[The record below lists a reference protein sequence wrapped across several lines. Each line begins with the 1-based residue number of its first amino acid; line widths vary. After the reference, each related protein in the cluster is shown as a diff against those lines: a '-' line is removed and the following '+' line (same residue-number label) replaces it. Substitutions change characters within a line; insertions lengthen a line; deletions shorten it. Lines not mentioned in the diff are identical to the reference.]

1 MGSNIPFSAS
11 AQESSFFTPTMIPS
25 LALWFDASDA
35 GTITQSGGTVS
46 EWRDKSSNA
55 YSVIQG
61 TASNRPTYATNLLNG
76 LPGVQLSATTYLYQV
91 GSSMPNFSSSSATT
105 VYMVAKNGSSM
116 TNWNIINTMWF
127 TGISGG
133 TQRYHY
139 SFGYLTTNGI
149 TLFAKGAA
157 VVNPSSY
164 VVPLNSNAII
174 GFSSSATSNFL
185 FYNGSNTA
193 YASSGALPSANN
205 TTWFLFGDAR
215 TSTPPVTDENI
226 YEYVGFN
233 TELTRAQQQSVEGY
247 LATKWGLQSSLSN
260 GHPYKTTPLYTIPSL
275 LTPATYPT
283 SVVNNPQFDP
293 RLIPGCQLW
302 LDASDTSTI
311 TGTTAVS
318 AWTDKSGN
326 GNNTT
331 IFGTPNSTYG
341 TINNVKAMWFNGSSG
356 TYGLFS
362 NTGATVS
369 GFVVGTMNSATATY
383 GRMIALGNNP
393 GNDDSGTLQCPFL
406 LRHIGNQAFSTRRF
420 QTNYT
425 YSSYTYDAPFL
436 ASIIYDGTNGNLYVN
451 GSTIV
456 QFGST
461 GNFGYSN
468 YSVGCGIYSISAN
481 TIDTWTGFVGEVI
494 LYRNALTNAQRQQVE
509 AYLAY
514 KWKLNPLLST
524 QNIYAPGS
532 YLTFVNPPRI
542 PLLPM
547 RRAAQGNKFL
557 PPQYSGCVLWLDA
570 TDVNGTGRNPATG
583 TITSWTDKSGA
594 GNSSTAS
601 GGTPT
606 LTANSLNGK
615 PGVAF
620 SSASSSYIQV
630 PRVVTS
636 NWSIFI
642 IFSTTQTG
650 PNCTPTPGP
659 GQAHTDALGNH
670 WWSGQGIFDGEVGGS
685 VNDMGISLCGSP
697 SAYLGYGT
705 GNLATNTDTTEF
717 SAVAVNTGAGFIG
730 EFFRTS
736 SSGTLDMYV
745 NGAFQVTTTGGTAD
759 RISPNLKIGAIQT
772 LPAGYFFTDTVYEI
786 VCYTRVLTTIE
797 RQQVEGYFAWKWG
810 LKSQLGPGHP
820 FFLIPPVPLS

>member
-1 MGSNIPFSAS
+1 MSIPFSAS

-25 LALWFDASDA
+25 LALWFDASDP

-76 LPGVQLSATTYLYQV
+76 LPGIQLSVTTYLYQV
-91 GSSMPNFSSSSATT
+91 GSSIPNFSSSPATT

-127 TGISGG
+127 TGISGATG
-133 TQRYHY
+133 RYHF
-139 SFGYLTTNGI
+139 SFGYGATNGI
-149 TLFAKGAA
+149 TLFTNNAA
-157 VVNPSSY
+157 VANPSSY
-164 VVPLNSNAII
+164 VVPLNSNAIM
-174 GFSSSATSNFL
+174 GFSSSATSNFI

-205 TTWFLFGDAR
+205 TTWFIFGDAR
-215 TSTPPVTDENI
+215 VTANIVTDENI

-283 SVVNNPQFDP
+283 SVISSQEFDP
-293 RLIPGCQLW
+293 RLIPGCILW
-302 LDASDTSTI
+302 LDGADPNGTDI
-311 TGTTAVS
+311 QPANGTTLTS
-318 AWTDKSGN
+318 WKDKSVSNFPFTSVGSSYNRTAVN
-326 GNNTT
+326 GLPGITLSTNFFGYDPGSAQNNWQEVFAVGLWTGGSTFTNYNGLVTSSVDSDGGYGGGVIFIGDTNTT
-331 IFGTPNSTYG
+331 NWYAVGNTYTTPVLNGIQTY
-341 TINNVKAMWFNGSSG
+341 TAIP
-356 TYGLFS
+356 
-362 NTGATVS
+362 TVQS
-369 GFVVGTMNSATATY
+369 PFVVRTLSATAVNLRGLRFGIDRSFTDRIWQGFISEVICY
-383 GRMIALGNNP
+383 NTAL
-393 GNDDSGTLQCPFL
+393 
-406 LRHIGNQAFSTRRF
+406 
-420 QTNYT
+420 
-425 YSSYTYDAPFL
+425 
-436 ASIIYDGTNGNLYVN
+436 
-451 GSTIV
+451 STI
-456 QFGST
+456 
-461 GNFGYSN
+461 
-468 YSVGCGIYSISAN
+468 
-481 TIDTWTGFVGEVI
+481 
-494 LYRNALTNAQRQQVE
+494 QRQQVE

-514 KWKLNPLLST
+514 KWKVYSLST

-532 YLTFVNPPRI
+532 YLTFVNAPSVPLPPR
-542 PLLPM
+542 
-547 RRAAQGNKFL
+547 RAVQGNKFL
-557 PPQYSGCVLWLDA
+557 PPQYSNCVLWLDA
-570 TDVNGTGRNPATG
+570 IDVNGTGRNPATG

-642 IFSTTQTG
+642 VFSTTQTG

-705 GNLATNTDTTEF
+705 GNLAANTDTTEF

-730 EFFRTS
+730 EFFRTA

-759 RISPNLKIGAIQT
+759 RISPNLKIGTIQT
-772 LPAGYFFTDTVYEI
+772 LPAGYFFTGTVYEI

-810 LKSQLGPGHP
+810 LKASLGSGHP
-820 FFLIPPVPLS
+820 FFFIPPLPLP

>member
-1 MGSNIPFSAS
+1 
-11 AQESSFFTPTMIPS
+11 MISS
-25 LALWFDASDA
+25 LALWFDASDP

-46 EWRDKSSNA
+46 AWRDKSSNA

-76 LPGVQLSATTYLYQV
+76 LPGVQLSATTFLYQV
-91 GSSMPNFSSSSATT
+91 GSSMPNFSSSPATT

-116 TNWNIINTMWF
+116 PNWNIINTMWF

-233 TELTRAQQQSVEGY
+233 TELTRAQQQAVEGY

-275 LTPATYPT
+275 MTPATYPT

-494 LYRNALTNAQRQQVE
+494 LYRSALTSIQQQQVE
-509 AYLAY
+509 AYLAK
-514 KWKLNPLLST
+514 KWKLNSILSK

-532 YLTFVNPPRI
+532 YLTFVNAPLVSLPPR
-542 PLLPM
+542 
-547 RRAAQGNKFL
+547 RAVQNNKFN
-557 PPQYSGCVLWLDA
+557 PTQISGCQLWLDA
-570 TDVNGTGRNPATG
+570 ADSSRIAIATG
-583 TITSWTDKSGA
+583 VSQLNDKSTNAYNLTQATTALQPSYSANLITFSSNKYLNIPQAAINNTATYSLFLVFNPIASTNWILQKQYNGVSTRTMLSTTRYWQNNTGTTNYLYWTAHANTGA
-594 GNSSTAS
+594 IANSAAALSTSTLQVVELVYDAS
-601 GGTPT
+601 T
-606 LTANSLNGK
+606 LTMYRNGN
-615 PGVAF
+615 VLSTT
-620 SSASSSYIQV
+620 SSASYGIGNETNATNFTIGSWIADGTIMDSG
-630 PRVVTS
+630 VT
-636 NWSIFI
+636 NFQ
-642 IFSTTQTG
+642 FGELLYYNTALTTTQ
-650 PNCTPTPGP
+650 
-659 GQAHTDALGNH
+659 
-670 WWSGQGIFDGEVGGS
+670 
-685 VNDMGISLCGSP
+685 
-697 SAYLGYGT
+697 
-705 GNLATNTDTTEF
+705 
-717 SAVAVNTGAGFIG
+717 
-730 EFFRTS
+730 
-736 SSGTLDMYV
+736 
-745 NGAFQVTTTGGTAD
+745 
-759 RISPNLKIGAIQT
+759 
-772 LPAGYFFTDTVYEI
+772 
-786 VCYTRVLTTIE
+786 
-797 RQQVEGYFAWKWG
+797 RQQVEGYLAWKWR
-810 LKSQLGPGHP
+810 LKSQLPPDHP
-820 FFLIPPVPLS
+820 FFFIPPLPIS

>member
-1 MGSNIPFSAS
+1 
-11 AQESSFFTPTMIPS
+11 MIPS
-25 LALWFDASDA
+25 LALWFDASDPT
-35 GTITQSGGTVS
+35 TITQSGGTVS
-46 EWRDKSSNA
+46 QWRDKSSNA

-61 TASNRPTYATNLLNG
+61 TASNRPTYTTNLLNG
-76 LPGVQLSATTYLYQV
+76 LPGIQISATTYLYQV
-91 GSSMPNFSSSSATT
+91 GSSIPNFSSSPATT
-105 VYMVAKNGSSM
+105 VYMVAKNGSTM
-116 TNWNIINTMWF
+116 PNWNIINTMF
-127 TGISGG
+127 FIGDGGG
-133 TQRYHY
+133 TNRYHL
-139 SFGYLTTNGI
+139 SFGYGTANGLTLLANGSYI
-149 TLFAKGAA
+149 
-157 VVNPSSY
+157 VSPSSY

-193 YASSGALPSANN
+193 YASTGALPTANN
-205 TTWFLFGDAR
+205 STWFLFGDAR
-215 TSTPPVTDENI
+215 TSINAVTDENI
-226 YEYVGFN
+226 YEFVGFN
-233 TELTRAQQQSVEGY
+233 TVLTRAQQQSVEGY

-260 GHPYKTTPLYTIPSL
+260 GHPYKTVPLPAAPSL
-275 LTPATYPT
+275 IYPPVYPT
-283 SVVNNPQFDP
+283 SAVSNPEFDP

-302 LDASDTSTI
+302 LDAADTTTI

-331 IFGTPNSTYG
+331 IFGTPNSTFG

-369 GFVVGTMNSATATY
+369 GFVVGTMNSATTGY

-393 GNDDSGTLQCPFL
+393 GNDDIGSGFCPLL
-406 LRHIGNQAFSTRRF
+406 LRQSGNQAFCTRRF
-420 QTNYT
+420 QTDRT
-425 YSSYTYDAPFL
+425 YSNYTYDAPFL

-451 GSTIV
+451 GATIV

-468 YSVGCGIYSISAN
+468 YSVGCGIYSIANN

-494 LYRNALTNAQRQQVE
+494 LYRTALTSIQQQQVE
-509 AYLAY
+509 GYLAK
-514 KWKLNPLLST
+514 KWKLNSILSK

-532 YLTFVNPPRI
+532 YLTFVNALRI
-542 PLLPM
+542 PALPM
-547 RRAAQGNKFL
+547 RRAVQGNKFI
-557 PPQYSGCVLWLDA
+557 PPQYSNCVLWLDA
-570 TDVNGTGRNPATG
+570 TDVNGTGTNPATG
-583 TITSWTDKSGA
+583 TITSWTDKSGS

-620 SSASSSYIQV
+620 SGTSYIQV

-636 NWSIFI
+636 DWSIFI
-642 IFSTTQTG
+642 VFSTTQTG

-659 GQAHTDALGNH
+659 GQAHTDSLNNH
-670 WWSGQGIFDGEVGGS
+670 WWGGQGIFDGEMGGS

-697 SAYLGYGT
+697 TAYLGYGT
-705 GNLATNTDTTEF
+705 GNLAANTDTTEF
-717 SAVAVNTGAGFIG
+717 SATAVNTGAGFIG
-730 EFFRTS
+730 EFFRTQ
-736 SSGTLDMYV
+736 SSGNLQMFV
-745 NGAFQVTTTGGTAD
+745 NGAFQVSTTGGTAN
-759 RISPNLKIGAIQT
+759 RVSPNLKIGAIQT
-772 LPAGYFFTDTVYEI
+772 LPAGYYFTGNVYEI
-786 VCYTRVLTTIE
+786 VCYTRVLNDIE
-797 RQQVEGYFAWKWG
+797 RQQIEGYFAWKWG
-810 LKSQLGPGHP
+810 LKASLTSSHP
-820 FFLIPPVPLS
+820 FFLIPPVPLP